1 MYFNNIKYDMKPSLK
16 PRTKNLLLIEV
27 ENTYKSKHALTCH
40 VFILETDAG
49 GCLLL
54 NRLSFFYNFLYT
66 FRETLKRLNELAHAG
81 TSDDSVLG
89 QTSGDGIKVVDLSV
103 HARTCRLR
111 AR

>member
-1 MYFNNIKYDMKPSLK
+1 MKPSLK
-16 PRTKNLLLIEV
+16 PRLKTLLLLEIEY
-27 ENTYKSKHALTCH
+27 TYKSKHALTYH

-54 NRLSFFYNFLYT
+54 NRLSLFDNFLHT

-89 QTSGDGIKVVDLSV
+89 QTFGDGIEVVDLSV
-103 HARTCRLR
+103 HARAGRLR